1 MRWTAYLLAVFAV
14 LTAVSN
20 VVLMRHEG
28 VRLANML
35 GILVA
40 AGIVGGALIG
50 IGLSNSRL
58 TFPMR
63 NVLCNVYAGL
73 FVYFECLLTATV
85 IRALEAGKHE
95 PSYDKDYIII
105 LGCRIRQ
112 DGTLYP
118 LIRGRVDRAIEF
130 AQAQEAATGK
140 AAVLV
145 PSGGQGSDE
154 PMSEAE
160 AMADYIRSKGM
171 SDDRIL
177 VENRSQTTKENL
189 DFSRSLIR
197 EREENPKT
205 AFSTSSYHVCRGGI
219 LAEEMG
225 WNIDGMGSRTK
236 WYFWPNA
243 FLREFI
249 GLLAESW
256 MQQLVA
262 VGVIGVLSGLLTLIM

>member
-1 MRWTAYLLAVFAV
+1 
-14 LTAVSN
+14 
-20 VVLMRHEG
+20 
-28 VRLANML
+28 
-35 GILVA
+35 
-40 AGIVGGALIG
+40 
-50 IGLSNSRL
+50 
-58 TFPMR
+58 
-63 NVLCNVYAGL
+63 
-73 FVYFECLLTATV
+73 
-85 IRALEAGKHE
+85 
-95 PSYDKDYIII
+95 
-105 LGCRIRQ
+105 
-112 DGTLYP
+112 
-118 LIRGRVDRAIEF
+118 
-130 AQAQEAATGK
+130 
-140 AAVLV
+140 
-145 PSGGQGSDE
+145 
-154 PMSEAE
+154 MSEAE
-160 AMADYIRSKGM
+160 AMAGYIRSKGVP
-171 SDDRIL
+171 DDRIL

-197 EREENPKT
+197 EREENRKT

>member
-1 MRWTAYLLAVFAV
+1 
-14 LTAVSN
+14 
-20 VVLMRHEG
+20 
-28 VRLANML
+28 
-35 GILVA
+35 
-40 AGIVGGALIG
+40 
-50 IGLSNSRL
+50 
-58 TFPMR
+58 
-63 NVLCNVYAGL
+63 
-73 FVYFECLLTATV
+73 
-85 IRALEAGKHE
+85 
-95 PSYDKDYIII
+95 
-105 LGCRIRQ
+105 
-112 DGTLYP
+112 
-118 LIRGRVDRAIEF
+118 VDRAIEF

-219 LAEEMG
+219 LADEMG
-225 WNIDGMGSRTK
+225 WNIDGMGSHTK

-243 FLREFI
+243 FLREFV
-249 GLLAESW
+249 GLLAESRI
-256 MQQLVA
+256 QQIIAVA
-262 VGVIGVLSGLLTLIM
+262 VITLISAALTLAL